1 MELILRSQNEELY
14 PTRNAFIPEWIKI
27 GVTQVLNSDGKK
39 LNNSTISKFV
49 NSDKILSLHE
59 MLNADREVLDSI
71 STEVYKV
78 SCGALIDVLLRQKTV
93 HCGCK
98 IIY

>member
-1 MELILRSQNEELY
+1 MHSFQLD
-14 PTRNAFIPEWIKI
+14 KDG
-27 GVTQVLNSDGKK
+27 GVMQALNSDGKK

-49 NSDKILSLHE
+49 NSDKILSLQE
-59 MLNADREVLDSI
+59 MLNADREALDSII

-78 SCGALIDVLLRQKTV
+78 SCGAFIDVLLIKKTV

>member
-1 MELILRSQNEELY
+1 MDKDS
-14 PTRNAFIPEWIKI
+14 
-27 GVTQVLNSDGKK
+27 VTQVLNSDGKK

-49 NSDKILSLHE
+49 NSDKILSLQE
-59 MLNADREVLDSI
+59 MLNADREALDSI

-78 SCGALIDVLLRQKTV
+78 SVGHLLMCCFVKKTV